1 VPKETFFHLTEEKK
15 QRIMKAAEKE
25 FSKHPLKDASIA
37 NIVKD
42 AEIPRGSFY
51 QYFEDKEDLYY
62 YYFHNLQKS
71 SFRDLL
77 KTIREHEGDLFAGF
91 ECFSE
96 KMITN
101 VLKDEHASFY
111 RNLFMNMD
119 YHSFN
124 KVSPEMSPSRKLD
137 ARIRREQHMKDQQKM
152 WTYIDQSNLKIED
165 THELRMLLHM
175 LMHSV
180 FSTIIE
186 AYRHLAEDEHY
197 DVNQSIKDLQR
208 KISWI
213 KSGACQSAHES
224 TVTQENNK

>member
-1 VPKETFFHLTEEKK
+1 MPKETFFHLTEEKK
-15 QRIMKAAEKE
+15 CRIMKAAEKE
-25 FSKHPLKDASIA
+25 FSKNPLKDASIA

-62 YYFHNLQKS
+62 YYFNILHKS

-77 KTIREHEGDLFAGF
+77 KTIQEYDGDLFAGF
-91 ECFSE
+91 ENFSE

-101 VLKDEHASFY
+101 VLKDKHANFY

-119 YHSFN
+119 YRAFN
-124 KVSPEMSPSRKLD
+124 KVSPEMSAGQKMD
-137 ARIRREQHMKDQQKM
+137 AKVQREKHLKEQEKM
-152 WTYIDQSNLKIED
+152 WTSIDHSKLRVANI
-165 THELRMLLHM
+165 HELRMLLHM

-186 AYRHLAEDEHY
+186 AYRHLAEDEEY
-197 DVNQSIKDLQR
+197 DVNQSLRDLQR
-208 KISWI
+208 KVSWI
-213 KSGACQSAHES
+213 KSGAYQPNPEP
-224 TVTQENNK
+224 TMTKENNE